1 MRNLLIII
9 PVSLMLFVGGCTEE
23 QDQTQKELAGILTDI
38 QEYETKVM
46 EYENQL
52 AALEKKEQILF
63 NKTVEFTMD
72 ERELIESGVSRMET
86 SLEER
91 KNLVAEEL
99 VVIDGAEETAKRL
112 ESLPT
117 ATSDET
123 TGAIAKLKTAL
134 SKRFELHYEILD
146 LYSELTERQSSLYE
160 LLIEEN
166 VKRVELEGATV
177 AVNKQRAKLEDA
189 ILVFNQ
195 STMEVNSALKE
206 TQQVESE

>member
-1 MRNLLIII
+1 MRKLLMII
-9 PVSLMLFVGGCTEE
+9 PMSLMLFVGGCTEE
-23 QDQTQKELAGILTDI
+23 QDQTQKELAGILKDI
-38 QEYETKVM
+38 QEYETKVV

-52 AALEKKEQILF
+52 AMLEKKEQILF
-63 NKTVEFTMD
+63 NKTVEFTME

-86 SLEER
+86 SLKER
-91 KNLVAEEL
+91 KKLITEELGVINDAEE
-99 VVIDGAEETAKRL
+99 AAKRL

-117 ATSDET
+117 ETSDEA

-134 SKRFELHYEILD
+134 SKRFELHYEIVN

-166 VKRVELEGATV
+166 VKRVELEEATV
-177 AVNKQRAKLEDA
+177 AVNKQREKLEDA
-189 ILVFNQ
+189 TLVFNQ
-195 STMEVNSALKE
+195 STMEVNKALKE

>member
-1 MRNLLIII
+1 MRKLLMII
-9 PVSLMLFVGGCTEE
+9 PMSLMLFVGGCTEE
-23 QDQTQKELAGILTDI
+23 QDQTQKELAGILKDI
-38 QEYETKVM
+38 QEYETKVV

-52 AALEKKEQILF
+52 AMLEKKEQILF
-63 NKTVEFTMD
+63 NKTVEFTME

-86 SLEER
+86 SLKER
-91 KNLVAEEL
+91 KKLITEELGVINDAEE
-99 VVIDGAEETAKRL
+99 AAKRL

-117 ATSDET
+117 ETSDEA

-134 SKRFELHYEILD
+134 SKRFELHYEIVN

-177 AVNKQRAKLEDA
+177 AVNKQREKLEDA
-189 ILVFNQ
+189 TLVFNQ
-195 STMEVNSALKE
+195 STMEVNKALKE

>member
-1 MRNLLIII
+1 MRKLLMII
-9 PVSLMLFVGGCTEE
+9 PMSLMLFVGGCTEE

-38 QEYETKVM
+38 QEYETKIV

-52 AALEKKEQILF
+52 AMLEKKEQILF
-63 NKTVEFTMD
+63 NKTVEFTTE
-72 ERELIESGVSRMET
+72 ERELIESGVSKMET
-86 SLEER
+86 SLKER
-91 KNLVAEEL
+91 KNLITEEL
-99 VVIDGAEETAKRL
+99 GVIDDAEETAKRL

-117 ATSDET
+117 ETSDEA
-123 TGAIAKLKTAL
+123 TGTIAKLKDAL
-134 SKRFELHYEILD
+134 SKRFELHYEIVD

-166 VKRVELEGATV
+166 VKRVELDGATV
-177 AVNKQRAKLEDA
+177 AVNKQREKLEDA

-195 STMEVNSALKE
+195 STMEVNKALKE

>member
-1 MRNLLIII
+1 MII
-9 PVSLMLFVGGCTEE
+9 PMSLMLFVGGCTEE
-23 QDQTQKELAGILTDI
+23 QDQMQKELAGILTDI
-38 QEYETKVM
+38 QEYETKVV

-52 AALEKKEQILF
+52 AVLEKKEQILF

-86 SLEER
+86 SLKER

-99 VVIDGAEETAKRL
+99 VVIDDAEETAKRL

-123 TGAIAKLKTAL
+123 TGAIAKLKKAL

-206 TQQVESE
+206 TQQVEFE

>member
-1 MRNLLIII
+1 MII
-9 PVSLMLFVGGCTEE
+9 PMSLMLFVGGCTEE
-23 QDQTQKELAGILTDI
+23 QDQTQKELAGILKDI
-38 QEYETKVM
+38 QEYETKVV

-52 AALEKKEQILF
+52 AMLEKKEQILF
-63 NKTVEFTMD
+63 NKTVEFTME

-86 SLEER
+86 SLKER
-91 KNLVAEEL
+91 KKLITEELGVINDAEE
-99 VVIDGAEETAKRL
+99 AAKRL

-117 ATSDET
+117 ETSDEA

-134 SKRFELHYEILD
+134 SKRFELHYEIVN
-146 LYSELTERQSSLYE
+146 LYSDLTERQSSLYE

-177 AVNKQRAKLEDA
+177 AVNKQREKLEDA
-189 ILVFNQ
+189 TLVFNQ
-195 STMEVNSALKE
+195 STMEVNKALKE

>member
-1 MRNLLIII
+1 MKKLLLII
-9 PVSLMLFVGGCTEE
+9 PMCLMLFVGGCTEA
-23 QDQTQKELAGILTDI
+23 QDQTQKELAGLLSDI
-38 QEYETKVM
+38 QEYETKVA
-46 EYENQL
+46 EYEKQL
-52 AALEKKEQILF
+52 ATLEKKEQILF
-63 NKTVEFTMD
+63 NKTVEFTVE

-91 KNLVAEEL
+91 KNLIEVERG
-99 VVIDGAEETAKRL
+99 VIDDAQETAKRL

-117 ATSDET
+117 ATSDDAE
-123 TGAIAKLKTAL
+123 GAIAKLKTAL
-134 SKRFELHYEILD
+134 SKRFELHYEVMD
-146 LYSELTERQSSLYE
+146 LYSELTEKQSALYE

-206 TQQVESE
+206 TQQVEFK

>member
-1 MRNLLIII
+1 MII
-9 PVSLMLFVGGCTEE
+9 PMSLMLFVGGCTEE
-23 QDQTQKELAGILTDI
+23 QDQTQKELAGILKDI
-38 QEYETKVM
+38 QEYETKVV

-52 AALEKKEQILF
+52 AMLEKKEQILF
-63 NKTVEFTMD
+63 NKTVEFTME

-86 SLEER
+86 SLKER
-91 KNLVAEEL
+91 KKLITEELGVINDAEE
-99 VVIDGAEETAKRL
+99 AAKRL

-117 ATSDET
+117 ETSDEA

-134 SKRFELHYEILD
+134 SKRFELHYEIVN

-177 AVNKQRAKLEDA
+177 AVNKQREKLEDA
-189 ILVFNQ
+189 TLVFNQ
-195 STMEVNSALKE
+195 STMEVNKALKE

>member
-1 MRNLLIII
+1 
-9 PVSLMLFVGGCTEE
+9 MLFVGGCTEE
-23 QDQTQKELAGILTDI
+23 QDQTQKELAGILKDI
-38 QEYETKVM
+38 QEYETKVV

-52 AALEKKEQILF
+52 AMLEKKEQILF
-63 NKTVEFTMD
+63 NKTVEFTME

-86 SLEER
+86 SLKER
-91 KNLVAEEL
+91 KKLITEELGVINDAEE
-99 VVIDGAEETAKRL
+99 AAKRL

-117 ATSDET
+117 ETSDEA
-123 TGAIAKLKTAL
+123 TGAISNLKTAL
-134 SKRFELHYEILD
+134 SKRFELHYEIVN

-177 AVNKQRAKLEDA
+177 AVNKQREKLEDA
-189 ILVFNQ
+189 TLVFNQ
-195 STMEVNSALKE
+195 STMEVNKALKE

>member
-1 MRNLLIII
+1 M
-9 PVSLMLFVGGCTEE
+9 
-23 QDQTQKELAGILTDI
+23 QKELAGILTDI
-38 QEYETKVM
+38 QEYETKVV

-52 AALEKKEQILF
+52 ATLEKKEQLLF
-63 NKTVEFTMD
+63 NKTVDFTIE
-72 ERELIESGVSRMET
+72 ERELIESGVSKMET

-91 KNLVAEEL
+91 ENLIEKERG
-99 VVIDGAEETAKRL
+99 VIDDAEQTAKRL

-117 ATSDET
+117 ETGDEAER
-123 TGAIAKLKTAL
+123 AIAKLKTAL
-134 SKRFELHYEILD
+134 SKRFELHYEVMD
-146 LYSELTERQSSLYE
+146 LYSELTEKQSSLYE

-166 VKRVELEGATV
+166 VKRVELERATV

-195 STMEVNSALKE
+195 STLEVNSALKE

>member
-1 MRNLLIII
+1 M
-9 PVSLMLFVGGCTEE
+9 SLMLFVGGCTEE
-23 QDQTQKELAGILTDI
+23 QDQTQKELAGILKDI
-38 QEYETKVM
+38 QEYETKVV

-52 AALEKKEQILF
+52 AMLEKKEQILF
-63 NKTVEFTMD
+63 NKTVEFTME

-86 SLEER
+86 SLKER
-91 KNLVAEEL
+91 KKLITEELGVINDAEE
-99 VVIDGAEETAKRL
+99 AAKRL

-117 ATSDET
+117 ETSDEA
-123 TGAIAKLKTAL
+123 TGAISNLKTAL
-134 SKRFELHYEILD
+134 SKRFELHYEIVN

-177 AVNKQRAKLEDA
+177 AVNKQREKLEDA
-189 ILVFNQ
+189 TLVFNQ
-195 STMEVNSALKE
+195 STMEVNKALKE

>member
-1 MRNLLIII
+1 MII
-9 PVSLMLFVGGCTEE
+9 PMSLMLFVGGCTEE

-38 QEYETKVM
+38 QEYETKIV

-52 AALEKKEQILF
+52 AMLEKKEQILF
-63 NKTVEFTMD
+63 NKTVEFTTE
-72 ERELIESGVSRMET
+72 ERELIESGVSKMET
-86 SLEER
+86 SLKER
-91 KNLVAEEL
+91 KNLITEEL
-99 VVIDGAEETAKRL
+99 GVIDDAEETAKRL

-117 ATSDET
+117 ETSDEA
-123 TGAIAKLKTAL
+123 TGTIAKLKDAL
-134 SKRFELHYEILD
+134 SKRFELHYEIVD

-166 VKRVELEGATV
+166 VKRVELDGATV
-177 AVNKQRAKLEDA
+177 AVNKQREKLEDA

-195 STMEVNSALKE
+195 STMEVNKALKE